1 MFHKTFR
8 NAELGSGS
16 PTQSLVCCRSDA
28 AQSVWTFIAHSFL
41 LTRLICIFAN
51 RNVPRI
57 TSEWEPIY
65 FMALLYFPWDSYV
78 CTRDKMRQ
86 LTYLC
91 WHHLGRGI
99 WKSVKE
105 YHIIITFDGFW
116 KYLSNLQQWLG
127 CAQEPGM
134 LATDNVVITRL
145 LSYTRPIYAH
155 SHWRLLRKILASDW
169 TSS

>member
-41 LTRLICIFAN
+41 LTRLICIFAS
-51 RNVPRI
+51 RNVPRF

-78 CTRDKMRQ
+78 CTRRQ
-86 LTYLC
+86 NETTYLSLLTSSWAGDLKIC
-91 WHHLGRGI
+91 KRI
-99 WKSVKE
+99 Q
-105 YHIIITFDGFW
+105 YHIIITLWFLKIFVKPSTVTGMCTRAGNARNW
-116 KYLSNLQQWLG
+116 QCCHYALALLYQANLR
-127 CAQEPGM
+127 AQP
-134 LATDNVVITRL
+134 LTA
-145 LSYTRPIYAH
+145 P
-155 SHWRLLRKILASDW
+155 
-169 TSS
+169 